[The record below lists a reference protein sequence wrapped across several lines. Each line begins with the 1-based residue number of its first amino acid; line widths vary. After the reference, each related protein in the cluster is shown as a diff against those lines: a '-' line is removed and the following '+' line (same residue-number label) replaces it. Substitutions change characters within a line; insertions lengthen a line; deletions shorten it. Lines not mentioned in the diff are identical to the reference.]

1 MADIKNFM
9 VGNDQNTIDQVK
21 AFSES
26 PAYCN
31 SKIRIMPDAHA
42 GKGAVVLSLYWK
54 NYLI

>member
-42 GKGAVVLSLYWK
+42 GKGAVVLSLY
-54 NYLI
+54 